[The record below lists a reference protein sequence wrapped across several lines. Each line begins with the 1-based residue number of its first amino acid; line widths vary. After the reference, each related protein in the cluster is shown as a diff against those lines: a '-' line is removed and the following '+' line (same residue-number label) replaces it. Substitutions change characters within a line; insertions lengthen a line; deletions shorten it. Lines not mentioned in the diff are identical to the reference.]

1 MESGSEN
8 MPTARVDVASAMQ
21 SSNAS
26 GAFLDYEQAAEA
38 TESEEVPVI
47 MTSADALAE
56 AYGRVFQWE
65 NHIGLEAPS
74 SALPLETS
82 VLSRQSLDERV
93 MTLLENVA
101 SIMHRVQVLEQEILD
116 HRQFVLELHSSLM
129 DVAAQVNRH
138 DVSRRELSEAVMT
151 LQQRLRSHASTARSG
166 RSPRTPP

>member
-1 MESGSEN
+1 MEPGAEN
-8 MPTARVDVASAMQ
+8 LSTSRVDVASTMQ
-21 SSNAS
+21 SSTAS

-38 TESEEVPVI
+38 TESEDVPVSE
-47 MTSADALAE
+47 TSADALAA

-65 NHIGLEAPS
+65 TQLGREAPS
-74 SALPLETS
+74 SVLPRETS
-82 VLSRQSLDERV
+82 VLSRLSLDERV

-101 SIMHRVQVLEQEILD
+101 STMHRVQVLEQEVLD
-116 HRQFVLELHSSLM
+116 HRQFILELHSTLL

-151 LQQRLRSHASTARSG
+151 LQQRLRSHASSARSG